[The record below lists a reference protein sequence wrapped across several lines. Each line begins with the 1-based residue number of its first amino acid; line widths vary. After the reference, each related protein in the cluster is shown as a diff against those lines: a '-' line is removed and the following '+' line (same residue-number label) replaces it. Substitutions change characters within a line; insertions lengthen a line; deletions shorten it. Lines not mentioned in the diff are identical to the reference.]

1 MSEIREI
8 VIPKEQ
14 AVFWMDK
21 NGCWNNEHGKF
32 SHKKIIDYFN
42 SCIRRDADGYY
53 LTQINGDIRE
63 KVYFPCED
71 TALFVTD
78 IVKTDEDI
86 RLILNTKAELRL
98 IPENLHVRNDCL
110 YMQNGEERIK
120 FAERA
125 MLKLADC
132 MEYENGQYRF
142 LSKEGKTE
150 IPRLE

>member
-1 MSEIREI
+1 MSEIKEF

-71 TALFVTD
+71 TAFFVTD
-78 IVKTDEDI
+78 IAKADEEI
-86 RLILNTKAELRL
+86 RLILNTKEEIPLT
-98 IPENLHVRNDCL
+98 PENLSVKDDCL

-120 FAERA
+120 FGERA
-125 MLKLADC
+125 LLKTADFIA
-132 MEYENGQYRF
+132 YENGRYRF
-142 LSKEGKTE
+142 RSKGEKKE
-150 IPRLE
+150 IPQL